1 MNDITFCTSEYCP
14 YKHKCHRR
22 TGGDPDD
29 PYQSYA
35 NFEYTCNETSGFNS
49 FIPII
54 NERN

>member
-1 MNDITFCTSEYCP
+1 MNDITLCTSENCT
-14 YKHKCHRR
+14 YKHMCYRSKCDNPNRF
-22 TGGDPDD
+22 
-29 PYQSYA
+29 YQSYA